1 MRRDAAEGG
10 VPAGAA
16 AMAPAAADVD
26 RTLPAGV
33 SGGTASAAPISG
45 AAVIGAGDMG
55 ARHARHWQALGVRVV
70 AVVDPDATRAQGA
83 AALAG
88 ARADT
93 DPAAVLADPT
103 VQVVSI
109 CTPTHLHARLAIAAL
124 DAGKHVLCEKPAALT
139 LADAQAMRAA
149 AERSG
154 KELRIGFMR
163 RFDPAY
169 QPLIDFTTRAGRPLL
184 AQATITAGVRPKRL
198 MHDALA
204 NGGPIIDMCCHVF
217 DLWERMFDGEPVA
230 VSARG
235 YTFSDDKPE
244 LHAVAQRAL
253 DSALITLEY
262 GDGSVG
268 QIQVSWGLPAGIEP
282 VERHTYVG
290 PAGLVT
296 VDWNTHVTLRD
307 ASGVTRWRS
316 RGVDPWYAQI
326 AQFKR
331 EITEGAPREVAGIA
345 GGIAA
350 LRVSLAVLEAI
361 RSRRIVTPSELA
373 DLEAA
378 PA

>member
-1 MRRDAAEGG
+1 MS
-10 VPAGAA
+10 
-16 AMAPAAADVD
+16 ADVD
-26 RTLPAGV
+26 QF
-33 SGGTASAAPISG
+33 AAPLASEPEAEPPASTPERAALG
-45 AAVIGAGDMG
+45 VAVIGAGDMG
-55 ARHARHWQALGVRVV
+55 SRHAQHWQASGARVV
-70 AVVDPDATRAQGA
+70 ALVDPDLDRATA
-83 AALAG
+83 AAARVG
-88 ARADT
+88 ARAYGE
-93 DPAAVLADPT
+93 PSAVLADPD
-103 VQVVSI
+103 VHVLSV
-109 CTPTHLHARLAIAAL
+109 CTPTYLHAGITVAAL
-124 DAGKHVLCEKPAALT
+124 EAGKHVLCEKPASLT
-139 LADAQAMRAA
+139 LRDAQAMHDA

-169 QPLIDFTTRAGRPLL
+169 QPLMDYTTRAGRPLL

-198 MHDALA
+198 MHDALV

-217 DLWERMFDGEPVA
+217 NLWDVMFGGEPVA

-244 LHAVAQRAL
+244 VAGIAQRAL

-262 GDGSVG
+262 GGGSVG

-296 VDWNTHVTLRD
+296 VDWNKHLTLRD

-316 RGVDPWYAQI
+316 RGVDPWRAEI
-326 AQFKR
+326 EQFKR

-345 GGIAA
+345 AGTAA

-361 RSRRIVTPSELA
+361 ATQRVVVPAEIA
-373 DLEAA
+373 DREVSNR
-378 PA
+378 